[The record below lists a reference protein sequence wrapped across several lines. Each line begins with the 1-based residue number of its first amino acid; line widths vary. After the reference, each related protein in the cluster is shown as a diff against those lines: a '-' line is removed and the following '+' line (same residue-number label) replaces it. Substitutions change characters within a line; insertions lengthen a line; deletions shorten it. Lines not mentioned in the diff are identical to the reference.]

1 MGRGRPVSSIMETL
15 RPRGAHENRIFKSVA
30 HDLFKLTAADE
41 NGGLRGVW
49 EPISERRL
57 V

>member
-1 MGRGRPVSSIMETL
+1 METL